1 MRSWWTRVE
10 RLWRRSGSA
19 LIERARFAEAE
30 GDLELATRLY
40 IEAGSGQ
47 DTSRV
52 LWARVQSALT
62 GGERLK
68 LLSLAIEH
76 ASEGQRRMLRQKHAS
91 LKLEL
96 CQARDLY
103 LTRPELSELG
113 RELLDLGEPHLAA
126 DAFGLAGDLDAQT
139 SALVEAGAI
148 ERLEAVFDAD
158 ESRQRLERDR
168 EQTTRNAI
176 DLDRLGRRRAV
187 LAVAA
192 DQPEASASRL
202 GELSHRIKA
211 RRASGPVLRL
221 ELEAERRQFVLG
233 SEVTLGRANA
243 GIVVSSPAVSR
254 RHLEFSRKEGVPAL
268 TDVSKNGT
276 TLRGIALS
284 GSVRVQSRIEVM
296 LGGEVPVCVEP
307 HERFGLALSVLQET
321 FWLPLGDLELPVG
334 RVLCAPDEWIEL
346 EPPQQGVY
354 LNSVHVQGR
363 VQLCYGDELR
373 PAREGAWVARVLP

>member
-1 MRSWWTRVE
+1 M
-10 RLWRRSGSA
+10 A
-19 LIERARFAEAE
+19 
-30 GDLELATRLY
+30 GDLE
-40 IEAGSGQ
+40 
-47 DTSRV
+47 
-52 LWARVQSALT
+52 
-62 GGERLK
+62 
-68 LLSLAIEH
+68 
-76 ASEGQRRMLRQKHAS
+76 
-91 LKLEL
+91 
-96 CQARDLY
+96 
-103 LTRPELSELG
+103 
-113 RELLDLGEPHLAA
+113 
-126 DAFGLAGDLDAQT
+126 AQT

-168 EQTTRNAI
+168 EQTTKNAI

-192 DQPEASASRL
+192 DQPEGSASRL
-202 GELSHRIKA
+202 GELAHRIKVH
-211 RRASGPVLRL
+211 RAAGPVLRL

-233 SEVTLGRANA
+233 GEVTLGRANA
-243 GIVVSSPAVSR
+243 AIVVSSPAVSR

-284 GSVRVQSRIEVM
+284 GSVPVKARIEVM

-307 HERFGLALSVLQET
+307 HERFGLELSVLKET

-334 RVLCAPDEWIEL
+334 RLHCAADEWIEL
-346 EPPQQGVY
+346 EPPPQGVY
-354 LNSVHVQGR
+354 LNSVHVLER

-373 PAREGAWVARVLP
+373 PARQGTWVARVLP